1 MGLCA
6 SSSATRDENAPSA
19 VTQPAPKDQANSKD
33 QQQQQQ
39 QPNGDQK
46 VNHDE
51 VKISVNSS
59 YQSPT
64 SQSSNSTDIDAAYIE
79 WRETLRN
86 VTILVLDRLLL
97 ALEYEKEGYSEIALK
112 RGLKS
117 YTDLA
122 ATKKIE
128 EALNAI
134 LVIKDVARPEVDES
148 HMDYEYQRMNLFLKA
163 AQQATF
169 KDDNMSRD
177 LIAKRVQDCSKAV
190 QNELLESVR
199 YADSSDLKIHLS
211 FFGYSLDVLAG
222 DIANPTVL
230 YQNIDRIA
238 IQDSNDTT

>member
-6 SSSATRDENAPSA
+6 SSNATSNENAA
-19 VTQPAPKDQANSKD
+19 AQPAPKDQPKSKD
-33 QQQQQQ
+33 Q

-59 YQSPT
+59 DQSPS
-64 SQSSNSTDIDAAYIE
+64 SQSSTDADAAYIE

-97 ALEYEKEGYSEIALK
+97 ALEYEKEGYSEVALK
-112 RGLKS
+112 RGLKL

-122 ATKKIE
+122 AFKKIE
-128 EALNAI
+128 ESLNAI
-134 LVIKDVARPEVDES
+134 LIIKDVQRPDVDEG
-148 HMDYEYQRMNLFLKA
+148 HVDYDHQRMTLFLKA
-163 AQQATF
+163 AQQARF
-169 KDDNMSRD
+169 KDDTMSRD
-177 LIAKRVQDCSKAV
+177 VIAKRVQDCSKAV
-190 QNELLESVR
+190 QNELLENVR

-211 FFGYSLDVLAG
+211 FFIHALDVLAG
-222 DIANPTVL
+222 DIQNPSVL

-238 IQDSNDTT
+238 IQDPSDTT